1 MQRKALLTLAIALA
15 MGCASTAFAQDDDLS
30 GVTLRVLDDVSDID
44 AVVLSIDRERDGAE
58 GADGEHRDGDRA
70 DGDGRDGDARDG
82 ADREGDERGDGDR
95 DDAARDRED
104 RDDHD
109 ELEDDD
115 HLERG
120 EGGLEDHDVERDRVT
135 EHPDEPA
142 EPVEP

>member
-58 GADGEHRDGDRA
+58 GNPGEHRDGEGR
-70 DGDGRDGDARDG
+70 DGDGRGDRV
-82 ADREGDERGDGDR
+82 GDGDR
-95 DDAARDRED
+95 DDGVRDRED

-109 ELEDDD
+109 EPEDDD

-120 EGGLEDHDVERDRVT
+120 EGGLEDHDVERDR
-135 EHPDEPA
+135 EPEEDDVGDHRDG